1 MRPALAR
8 GYAQRARSV
17 RPPHP
22 SLAAQWSRDAQT
34 SALKQCGTSRNCSVA
49 LHVGFQWPSGEA
61 LVVDEIYHYT
71 DGKGLLGILA
81 SKCIWCTHISYLNDT
96 SEYRIGRNLYRR
108 VLEELTSDAT
118 VDAATQRVATSC
130 LEEMRRVAESEESEA
145 GNEIPSGYR
154 AAYVASFST
163 QRDNLAQWRGYSGV
177 GPRFS
182 IGFRVS
188 ALQAQAASE
197 GFKLTAAEY
206 DERVAA
212 GRLRAFVLD
221 ELSDAN
227 ERPTT
232 ELGKML
238 SENGRNPSRV
248 VPGVFNHFNEDVAQ
262 AMLPYFKHPAF
273 DEEKEWRLFT
283 TPKMRWGK
291 QELETSFR
299 LGRTFL
305 VPYVKADLSS
315 LETPITSITV
325 GPSPHR
331 AEALAAVKQLVAN
344 ASGLWPALNTIGSK
358 RILPSKIPY
367 RDW

>member
-1 MRPALAR
+1 
-8 GYAQRARSV
+8 
-17 RPPHP
+17 
-22 SLAAQWSRDAQT
+22 
-34 SALKQCGTSRNCSVA
+34 
-49 LHVGFQWPSGEA
+49 
-61 LVVDEIYHYT
+61 
-71 DGKGLLGILA
+71 
-81 SKCIWCTHISYLNDT
+81 
-96 SEYRIGRNLYRR
+96 
-108 VLEELTSDAT
+108 
-118 VDAATQRVATSC
+118 
-130 LEEMRRVAESEESEA
+130 
-145 GNEIPSGYR
+145 
-154 AAYVASFST
+154 
-163 QRDNLAQWRGYSGV
+163 
-177 GPRFS
+177 
-182 IGFRVS
+182 
-188 ALQAQAASE
+188 
-197 GFKLTAAEY
+197 
-206 DERVAA
+206 
-212 GRLRAFVLD
+212 
-221 ELSDAN
+221 
-227 ERPTT
+227 
-232 ELGKML
+232 ML